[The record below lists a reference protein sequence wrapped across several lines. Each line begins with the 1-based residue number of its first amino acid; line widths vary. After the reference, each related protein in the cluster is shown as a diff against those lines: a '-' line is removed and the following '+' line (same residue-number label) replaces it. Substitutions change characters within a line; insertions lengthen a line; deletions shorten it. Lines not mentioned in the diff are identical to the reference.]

1 MAVIDKDRPIE
12 SLREK
17 VIDKLI
23 MNYSHGELSLEAFER
38 RLDQAMDTSE
48 HSVLVSLTADLELAV
63 DQEFINNKEEQQNTN
78 YVSANADAE
87 DVEYIVQIFSG
98 NDRSGTWVLPK
109 EIRIFSLFSGADIDL
124 TEAQFT
130 HPTLRITVFSLF
142 SGDNIFVADNVNV
155 RTNAFSIFGGISNK
169 AISNP
174 SHNSPTVIIEGV
186 AIFSGINVK
195 VRRSI
200 KERFVLF
207 ADKLKTML
215 S

>member
-48 HSVLVSLTADLELAV
+48 HSVLISLTADLELSV
-63 DQEFINNKEEQQNTN
+63 DQEFIDNKEEQQNTN
-78 YVSANADAE
+78 YVSSDADSE
-87 DVEYIVQIFSG
+87 DIEYIVQIFAG
-98 NDRSGTWVLPK
+98 NERNGTWVLPK
-109 EIRIFSLFSGADIDL
+109 EIRIFSLFSGAALDL
-124 TEAQFT
+124 TEAQFA
-130 HPTLRITVFSLF
+130 HPTLRIMVFSLF
-142 SGDNIFVADNVNV
+142 SGNDIFVADNVNV

-169 AISNP
+169 ALSNAN
-174 SHNSPTVIIEGV
+174 HNSPTVLIEGV
-186 AIFSGINVK
+186 GIFSGINIKVK
-195 VRRSI
+195 RSI
-200 KERFVLF
+200 KERFVIF